1 MLFKRISRTDPERV
15 FVVVYNSYDTAALS
29 NGQAV
34 QWDFL
39 TDVNG
44 VGVSIPT
51 ARATN
56 RGFAT
61 AGIVAEDIAINEYGL
76 LQVYGYHG
84 ATRVRSCTS
93 AVAIAPGSPLQIN
106 LAGGKFCLE
115 PIATETATDL
125 QHVYFPCAFALE
137 AYTSWTTTTIKAFV
151 KAL

>member
-1 MLFKRISRTDPERV
+1 MLFKRINRSDPEKV
-15 FVVVYNSYDTAALS
+15 FIVVYNSYDTAALT

-34 QWDFL
+34 QWDFG

-44 VGVSIPT
+44 VGVTIPT

-61 AGIVAEDIAINEYGL
+61 AGIVAETIAINDYGL
-76 LQVYGYHG
+76 LQVYGYHS
-84 ATRVRSCTS
+84 AVRVRSCTS
-93 AVAIAPGSPLQIN
+93 AHVIAAGSPLIMN
-106 LAGGKFCLE
+106 LAGAAFCLE
-115 PIATETATDL
+115 PLETATATSV
-125 QHVYFPCAFALE
+125 QHVYFPCAFAFE

>member
-15 FVVVYNSYDTAALS
+15 FVVVYNSYDTTALS

-39 TDVNG
+39 TDVDG

-56 RGFAT
+56 RGLAT
-61 AGIVAEDIAINEYGL
+61 AGIVAEAIAINEYGL
-76 LQVYGYHG
+76 IQVFGYHG
-84 ATRVRSCTS
+84 AVRVRSCTS
-93 AVAIAPGSPLQIN
+93 AHVIAAGSPLQMN
-106 LAGGKFCLE
+106 LAGGVFCLE
-115 PIATETATDL
+115 PISTATGTGL
-125 QHVYFPCAFALE
+125 QHVYFPCAFAFE
-137 AYTSWTTTTIKAFV
+137 AYTSWSTTTIKAFV